1 MGDGARPPGGDG
13 MSPAGVARA
22 LALVAVGAVVGVA
35 DVATTAIDGPSTM
48 TRLATAT
55 NGQAVFGLDGTDGAV
70 HMVDPFTSGR
80 ARQVV
85 TAPGPGVPRPV
96 AIAVI
101 DSSVIAAVC
110 REGDGWHLRTWRLA
124 PDRPA
129 DAEQPLQSLS
139 LGVATGGADL
149 EVDVAVGRGRDWI
162 VVAGL
167 PAPLPPVLRAPLAGV
182 RVGPLTSRSCPVPA
196 GGARPIAVAVG
207 PRDEL
212 VLVERDPAS
221 GVVVSY
227 HDHTGRCVLRLPTGL
242 AGLRDISFA
251 PDGTALWVAGDD
263 AAGDAGL
270 WRLDATL
277 RNGRQGIRPEFVL
290 PRSSP
295 RALAAPT
302 GRVVVLSHGVGGEA
316 SGGSVERL
324 DLPADEARDR
334 RTESGR
340 DGGPAGSTDEGG
352 SP

>member
-1 MGDGARPPGGDG
+1 
-13 MSPAGVARA
+13 MSPAGAARA
-22 LALVAVGAVVGVA
+22 LAFVVVGAIVGAA
-35 DVATTAIDGPSTM
+35 DVTTTPIDGPSTI

-70 HMVDPFTSGR
+70 HMVDPFTPGR

-110 REGDGWHLRTWRLA
+110 REGDGWQLRTWRMP
-124 PDRPA
+124 PDQPA
-129 DAEQPLQSLS
+129 AAERPLQSLF

-162 VVAGL
+162 AVSGL
-167 PAPLPPVLRAPLAGV
+167 PAPLAPVLRAPLAGV
-182 RVGPLTSRSCPVPA
+182 RIGPLTSRSCPVIA
-196 GGARPIAVAVG
+196 DGVRPVAVAVG

-212 VLVERDPAS
+212 VLVERDTAS

-242 AGLRDISFA
+242 AGLHDISFA
-251 PDGTALWVAGDD
+251 PEGTALWVAGND
-263 AAGDAGL
+263 AAGHAGL

-277 RNGRQGIRPEFVL
+277 RNGRQGIRPELVL
-290 PRSSP
+290 ARSAF

-302 GRVVVLSHGVGGEA
+302 ERVVVLSRGGGGDA
-316 SGGSVERL
+316 SAGSVERL
-324 DLPADEARDR
+324 DLPADENRDR

-340 DGGPAGSTDEGG
+340 DGGPAGPAAEGG

>member
-1 MGDGARPPGGDG
+1 

-22 LALVAVGAVVGVA
+22 LALVAVGAVVGAADIGAA
-35 DVATTAIDGPSTM
+35 DVATTPIDGPSTL

-55 NGQAVFGLDGTDGAV
+55 NGQAVFGLDGTDGAM
-70 HMVDPFTSGR
+70 HMVDPFTPGR

-124 PDRPA
+124 PDQPVA
-129 DAEQPLQSLS
+129 AERPLQSLS
-139 LGVATGGADL
+139 LGAATGGVDL

-162 VVAGL
+162 AVSGL
-167 PAPLPPVLRAPLAGV
+167 PAPLAPVLRAPLAGV
-182 RVGPLTSRSCPVPA
+182 RVGPLTSRSCPVIA
-196 GGARPIAVAVG
+196 GGARPVAVAVG

-212 VLVERDPAS
+212 VLVEHDTAS
-221 GVVVSY
+221 SVVVSY

-242 AGLRDISFA
+242 VGLQDISFA
-251 PDGTALWVAGDD
+251 PEGTALWVAGND

-277 RNGRQGIRPEFVL
+277 RNGRQGIRPELVL
-290 PRSSP
+290 ARSAL

-316 SGGSVERL
+316 SAGAVERL
-324 DLPADEARDR
+324 DLPADETRDR
-334 RTESGR
+334 RTESGL
-340 DGGPAGSTDEGG
+340 DGGSAGTTDEGG